1 MEQKKESAPYLEQLT
16 SEQELKQAIEAILY
30 AAGYPM
36 RYDKLGELLGLST
49 KDIKTLVRSMS
60 EHFALEDT
68 HHGIQLLLYPTTCQ
82 LATKERYA
90 PYIREA
96 LGIRRGGNL
105 SASSMEVLA
114 VVAYNQ
120 PVTRSYIDLVRGVDS
135 SYAVN
140 SLLDKGL
147 IEAAGRLD
155 APGRPM
161 LYVTTD
167 KFLRVFGLNAL
178 DELPETEA
186 LSVAA
191 AQAEGSETEN
201 TTEEAEQLAF
211 EVDDE
216 AIPSDPELFRYPGP
230 KPNSKETAILMMA
243 DAVEA
248 RSRSLKEYTENSVYA
263 MVDDMIEQ
271 QIQEGQ
277 FAETPLSFKDV
288 EDIRQVFKE
297 RLLAINHHRIK
308 YPSIKKA

>member
-1 MEQKKESAPYLEQLT
+1 MEDKKQSAPLT
-16 SEQELKQAIEAILY
+16 EPLTTAREIEQAIEAILF

-36 RYDKLGELLGLST
+36 RYDKLGEVLGLSA
-49 KDIKTLVRSMS
+49 KDIKTMVREMADR
-60 EHFALEDT
+60 FLLEDT
-68 HHGIQLLLYPTTCQ
+68 HHGIQLLLYPTSCQ
-82 LATKERYA
+82 LTTKEQYA

-120 PVTRSYIDLVRGVDS
+120 PVTRSFIDLVRGVDS

-161 LYVTTD
+161 LYVTTE
-167 KFLRVFGLNAL
+167 KFLRVFGINSL

-191 AQAEGSETEN
+191 AQVDEVEDEEQLSI
-201 TTEEAEQLAF
+201 EAEELATA
-211 EVDDE
+211 ESAEPHDYAEPV
-216 AIPSDPELFRYPGP
+216 DPEEMNVIPEDASLADIAV
-230 KPNSKETAILMMA
+230 SDTAEKE
-243 DAVEA
+243 D
-248 RSRSLKEYTENSVYA
+248 
-263 MVDDMIEQ
+263 
-271 QIQEGQ
+271 
-277 FAETPLSFKDV
+277 
-288 EDIRQVFKE
+288 
-297 RLLAINHHRIK
+297 
-308 YPSIKKA
+308 

>member
-16 SEQELKQAIEAILY
+16 SEQDLKQAIEAILY

-49 KDIKTLVRSMS
+49 KDVKTLTRSMAD
-60 EHFALEDT
+60 HFALEDT
-68 HHGIQLLLYPTTCQ
+68 HHGIQLLLFPTTCQ

-186 LSVAA
+186 NQEA
-191 AQAEGSETEN
+191 
-201 TTEEAEQLAF
+201 EEAEQLTF
-211 EVDDE
+211 EVDE
-216 AIPSDPELFRYPGP
+216 GSIPSD
-230 KPNSKETAILMMA
+230 
-243 DAVEA
+243 
-248 RSRSLKEYTENSVYA
+248 YTEP
-263 MVDDMIEQ
+263 VDGEEEDVAIEASSPLPPEADS
-271 QIQEGQ
+271 IEKEGL
-277 FAETPLSFKDV
+277 T
-288 EDIRQVFKE
+288 
-297 RLLAINHHRIK
+297 
-308 YPSIKKA
+308 

>member
-1 MEQKKESAPYLEQLT
+1 MEDKKQTAPVLEPLT
-16 SEQELKQAIEAILY
+16 TAQEIEQAIEAILF

-36 RYDKLGELLGLST
+36 RYDKLAEVLSLSV
-49 KDIKTLVRSMS
+49 KDVKTMVRAMS
-60 EHFALEDT
+60 EHFAKEDT
-68 HHGIQLLLYPTTCQ
+68 NHGIQLLMYPTTCQ
-82 LATKERYA
+82 LTTKEQYA

-120 PVTRSYIDLVRGVDS
+120 PVTRSFIDLVRGVDS

-167 KFLRVFGLNAL
+167 KFLRVFGINSL

-191 AQAEGSETEN
+191 AQAEETDGGEQLTMN
-201 TTEEAEQLAF
+201 TEETAADFENDQPKDYEAPVDSEETDVIFEHGAEPA
-211 EVDDE
+211 VDLE
-216 AIPSDPELFRYPGP
+216 
-230 KPNSKETAILMMA
+230 
-243 DAVEA
+243 
-248 RSRSLKEYTENSVYA
+248 
-263 MVDDMIEQ
+263 
-271 QIQEGQ
+271 EGDN
-277 FAETPLSFKDV
+277 A
-288 EDIRQVFKE
+288 
-297 RLLAINHHRIK
+297 
-308 YPSIKKA
+308 

>member
-1 MEQKKESAPYLEQLT
+1 MEENKAFPTYPEPLT
-16 SEQELKQAIEAILY
+16 SAIEIERAIEAILY
-30 AAGYPM
+30 AAGHPM
-36 RYDKLGELLGLST
+36 RYDKLGEVLGLSA
-49 KDIKTLVRSMS
+49 KDIKNMVREMAKRF
-60 EHFALEDT
+60 EEEDT
-68 HHGIQLLLYPTTCQ
+68 HHGIQLLLYPTACQ
-82 LATKERYA
+82 LSTKEQYA
-90 PYIREA
+90 SYIREA

-167 KFLRVFGLNAL
+167 KFLRVFGINSL

-191 AQAEGSETEN
+191 AQAEGVSSEEEEQLTADLSAEPPSDYTEPVDS
-201 TTEEAEQLAF
+201 EEADVIFENGATPVSPADQTPNEQ
-211 EVDDE
+211 E
-216 AIPSDPELFRYPGP
+216 EL
-230 KPNSKETAILMMA
+230 N
-243 DAVEA
+243 
-248 RSRSLKEYTENSVYA
+248 
-263 MVDDMIEQ
+263 
-271 QIQEGQ
+271 
-277 FAETPLSFKDV
+277 
-288 EDIRQVFKE
+288 
-297 RLLAINHHRIK
+297 
-308 YPSIKKA
+308 

>member
-16 SEQELKQAIEAILY
+16 SEQDLKQVIEAILY

-49 KDIKTLVRSMS
+49 KDIKTLVRSMAD
-60 EHFALEDT
+60 HFAEEDT

-191 AQAEGSETEN
+191 AQVEGEGAQAN
-201 TTEEAEQLAF
+201 EEAEQLAF
-211 EVDDE
+211 DVENEV
-216 AIPSDPELFRYPGP
+216 IPSD
-230 KPNSKETAILMMA
+230 
-243 DAVEA
+243 
-248 RSRSLKEYTENSVYA
+248 YTEP
-263 MVDDMIEQ
+263 VDGEEEDVAIE
-271 QIQEGQ
+271 
-277 FAETPLSFKDV
+277 AHATAPPPDSDDT
-288 EDIRQVFKE
+288 ED
-297 RLLAINHHRIK
+297 LL
-308 YPSIKKA
+308 

>member
-1 MEQKKESAPYLEQLT
+1 MEEKKPSAPLLEPLQT
-16 SEQELKQAIEAILY
+16 AKELEQAIEAILF

-36 RYDKLGELLGLST
+36 RYDKLAEVLGLSV
-49 KDIKTLVRSMS
+49 KDIKNMVSQMADRFN
-60 EHFALEDT
+60 EEDT
-68 HHGIQLLLYPTTCQ
+68 HHGIMLLMYPTTCQ
-82 LATKERYA
+82 LTTKEQYA

-120 PVTRSYIDLVRGVDS
+120 PVTRSFVDLVRGVDS

-167 KFLRVFGLNAL
+167 KFLRVFGINAL

-186 LSVAA
+186 LSTA
-191 AQAEGSETEN
+191 AQQVQQEENADQISIDEETPKDYTEAID
-201 TTEEAEQLAF
+201 TEENDVAF
-211 EVDDE
+211 ENGAPMPDDNQN
-216 AIPSDPELFRYPGP
+216 P
-230 KPNSKETAILMMA
+230 
-243 DAVEA
+243 
-248 RSRSLKEYTENSVYA
+248 
-263 MVDDMIEQ
+263 
-271 QIQEGQ
+271 
-277 FAETPLSFKDV
+277 
-288 EDIRQVFKE
+288 
-297 RLLAINHHRIK
+297 
-308 YPSIKKA
+308 